1 MTIMRQ
7 FFHAFSLCT
16 ILLLSSPSNAEQATT
31 YPLTV
36 MDATQKMVS
45 LNNPPLRV
53 SSKSMFSDQV
63 LIELLPAHQ
72 ITSLSRLS
80 NDPTYSLIAN
90 KLPPTIP
97 LLDLNI
103 ERTIANQP
111 DLLIAANWSDQ
122 QKVNIL
128 RQAGINVFVFNT
140 VYTLADIEKNIL
152 MLGKLVNQNQRAQQ
166 LVETMDRKLK
176 QHVIIP
182 KHRLTAVEYTPWG
195 ASSNRQ
201 STINTIFEQ
210 AGLINAI
217 TATQGDKYGQVPL
230 TKEQLLLINPDVI
243 IVPGTCGKDTN
254 DSSNT
259 FRQELLN
266 DPSLQQLNAI
276 KHHKV
281 ICLPQALRST
291 DSQYIVDAIIYL
303 NHRVYGKP
311 HA

>member
-1 MTIMRQ
+1 
-7 FFHAFSLCT
+7 
-16 ILLLSSPSNAEQATT
+16 
-31 YPLTV
+31 
-36 MDATQKMVS
+36 MVS
-45 LNNPPLRV
+45 LDHPPLRV

-63 LIELLPAHQ
+63 LIELLPPDH
-72 ITSLSRLS
+72 ISSLSRLS

-90 KLPPTIP
+90 KLPTTIP
-97 LLDLNI
+97 LLDLNV

-111 DLLIAANWSDQ
+111 DLLIAANWSDP

-128 RQAGINVFVFNT
+128 RQAGINVYVFNT

-152 MLGKLVNQNQRAQQ
+152 MLGQLVNQNQRAQQ

-217 TATQGDKYGQVPL
+217 AATQGDKYGQVPL
-230 TKEQLLLINPDVI
+230 AKEQLLLINPDVI

-303 NHRVYGKP
+303 NHHVYGKP

>member
-1 MTIMRQ
+1 MRQ

-16 ILLLSSPSNAEQATT
+16 ALLLSIPSYAEQATT

-45 LNNPPLRV
+45 LDHPPLRV

-63 LIELLPAHQ
+63 LIELLPPDH
-72 ITSLSRLS
+72 ISSLSRLS

-90 KLPPTIP
+90 KLPTTIP
-97 LLDLNI
+97 LLDLNV

-111 DLLIAANWSDQ
+111 DLLIAANWSDP

-128 RQAGINVFVFNT
+128 RQAGINVYVFNT

-166 LVETMDRKLK
+166 LVEAMDRKLK
-176 QHVIIP
+176 QQVIIP

-217 TATQGDKYGQVPL
+217 AATQGEKYGQVPL
-230 TKEQLLLINPDVI
+230 AKEQLLLINPDVV

-259 FRQELLN
+259 FRKELLN

-303 NHRVYGKP
+303 NHHVYGKP

>member
-16 ILLLSSPSNAEQATT
+16 ALLLSSPSYAEQATT

-45 LNNPPLRV
+45 LDHPPLRV

-63 LIELLPAHQ
+63 LIELLPPDH
-72 ITSLSRLS
+72 ISSLSRLS

-90 KLPPTIP
+90 KLPTTIP
-97 LLDLNI
+97 LLDLNV

-111 DLLIAANWSDQ
+111 DLLIAANWSDP

-176 QHVIIP
+176 QQVIIP

-217 TATQGDKYGQVPL
+217 AATQGDKYGQVPL
-230 TKEQLLLINPDVI
+230 AKEQLLLINPDVV

-254 DSSNT
+254 DSSNS
-259 FRQELLN
+259 FRKELLN

-303 NHRVYGKP
+303 NHHVYGKP

>member
-1 MTIMRQ
+1 
-7 FFHAFSLCT
+7 
-16 ILLLSSPSNAEQATT
+16 
-31 YPLTV
+31 
-36 MDATQKMVS
+36 MVS
-45 LNNPPLRV
+45 LDHPPLRV

-63 LIELLPAHQ
+63 LIELLPPDH
-72 ITSLSRLS
+72 ISSLSRLS

-90 KLPPTIP
+90 KLPTTIP
-97 LLDLNI
+97 LLDLNV

-111 DLLIAANWSDQ
+111 DLLIAANWSDP

-128 RQAGINVFVFNT
+128 RQAGINVYVFNT

-176 QHVIIP
+176 QQVIIP

-217 TATQGDKYGQVPL
+217 AATQGDKYGQVPL
-230 TKEQLLLINPDVI
+230 AKEQLLLINPDVV

-259 FRQELLN
+259 FRKELLN

-303 NHRVYGKP
+303 NHHVYGKP
-311 HA
+311 HE

>member
-1 MTIMRQ
+1 MRQ

-16 ILLLSSPSNAEQATT
+16 ALLLSIQSYAEQATT

-36 MDATQKMVS
+36 MDASQKMVS
-45 LNNPPLRV
+45 LDHPPLRV

-63 LIELLPAHQ
+63 LIELLPPDH
-72 ITSLSRLS
+72 ISSLSRLS

-90 KLPPTIP
+90 KLPTTIP
-97 LLDLNI
+97 LLDLNV

-128 RQAGINVFVFNT
+128 RQAGIHVFVFNT

-152 MLGKLVNQNQRAQQ
+152 MLGQLVNQNQRAQQ

-217 TATQGDKYGQVPL
+217 AATQGDKYGQVPL
-230 TKEQLLLINPDVI
+230 AKEQLLLINPDVI

-291 DSQYIVDAIIYL
+291 DSQYIIDAIIYL
-303 NHRVYGKP
+303 NHHVYGKP

>member
-1 MTIMRQ
+1 MRQ

-16 ILLLSSPSNAEQATT
+16 ALLLSSPSYAEQATT

-45 LNNPPLRV
+45 LDHPPLRV

-63 LIELLPAHQ
+63 LIELLPPDH
-72 ITSLSRLS
+72 ISSLSRLS

-90 KLPPTIP
+90 KLPTTIP
-97 LLDLNI
+97 LLDLNV

-111 DLLIAANWSDQ
+111 DLLIAANWSDP

-176 QHVIIP
+176 QQVIIP

-217 TATQGDKYGQVPL
+217 AATQGDKYGQVPL
-230 TKEQLLLINPDVI
+230 AKEQLLLINPDVV

-259 FRQELLN
+259 FRKELLN

-303 NHRVYGKP
+303 NHHVYGKP